1 MIMNIPES
9 IEINT
14 VEYLK
19 LVEEN
24 RRLEKTVSNDLL
36 VYSNVISKI
45 LGIPFRS
52 FEGKYYI
59 PVDDI
64 VSICKNEFKN
74 LSKNKENK

>member
-1 MIMNIPES
+1 MIMEIPES

-19 LVEEN
+19 LVQEN
-24 RRLEKTVSNDLL
+24 RRLEKTMSNDLL
-36 VYSNVISKI
+36 VYSNIISKI

-52 FEGKYYI
+52 FEGKCYI
-59 PVDDI
+59 PVDDV

-74 LSKNKENK
+74 LSKNRENK